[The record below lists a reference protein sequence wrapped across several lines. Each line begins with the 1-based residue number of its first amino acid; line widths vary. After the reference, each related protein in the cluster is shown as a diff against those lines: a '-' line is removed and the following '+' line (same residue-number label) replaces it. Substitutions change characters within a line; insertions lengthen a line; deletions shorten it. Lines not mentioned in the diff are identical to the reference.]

1 MMQVRSISLESVEKR
16 LHFFFEMQETQNPEQ
31 QVAFP
36 AMSPILSQFP
46 LIPLPPTAPNSVSSS
61 PLTPIVTLPASMPPR
76 VNICPNCKKPGHSID
91 FCISPGGKME
101 GQPASDAIAR
111 QCAAREASRACNLL
125 GNNPSNSLVKIESD
139 GTVWIG
145 GVKYQ
150 PATEPAKATIAEVD
164 IEAAMTAAD
173 QGEYSDWAI
182 SNNSSSWGNNQ
193 DAFDMAMFL
202 LAASDTLLIARGAK
216 DPPLYLDLGASTH
229 ISCVRSDFHEFSPIE
244 PRTITGVG
252 NSSVSAI
259 GMGTVEISIPET
271 SAQLTLQ
278 NVLYAPDAG
287 VRLISI
293 S

>member
-1 MMQVRSISLESVEKR
+1 
-16 LHFFFEMQETQNPEQ
+16 
-31 QVAFP
+31 
-36 AMSPILSQFP
+36 
-46 LIPLPPTAPNSVSSS
+46 
-61 PLTPIVTLPASMPPR
+61 
-76 VNICPNCKKPGHSID
+76 
-91 FCISPGGKME
+91 ME
-101 GQPASDAIAR
+101 GQPALDAIAHQR
-111 QCAAREASRACNLL
+111 AAREASHAHNLL
-125 GNNPSNSLVKIESD
+125 GNNPSNSLVKIESN

-193 DAFDMAMFL
+193 DTFDMATFL
-202 LAASDTLLIARGAK
+202 LAASDTLLIACGAK
-216 DPPLYLDLGASTH
+216 DLPLYLDLGASTH
-229 ISCVRSDFHEFSPIE
+229 ISCVHSDFHEFLPIE
-244 PRTITGVG
+244 PRTITGMG